1 MRPAAGRT
9 TAHDPGTP
17 KAMRVRETRAWR
29 RDWAEGD
36 AHAETERHTL
46 EWMHLRSLGRRTLE
60 LIEAVDGPLGVWHS

>member
-1 MRPAAGRT
+1 
-9 TAHDPGTP
+9 
-17 KAMRVRETRAWR
+17 MRVRETRAWR